1 MTPQERRTQHDFIA
15 EIFELEC
22 KVKPDFAFHIVRDA
36 YGVIEISFFKKEN
49 GLDARYHRHWGRDLT
64 EIKTHEARLAVIS
77 HIWECIP
84 AECKKDPL
92 KNRKS

>member
-1 MTPQERRTQHDFIA
+1 MTPEERRTQYDFIA

-36 YGVIEISFFKKEN
+36 YGVIEITFFKKGDGMN
-49 GLDARYHRHWGRDLT
+49 PHYHRFWMRDIT
-64 EIKTHEARLAVIS
+64 EIGTQAARHSVAA
-77 HIWECIP
+77 HIWDCIP

-92 KNRKS
+92 K

>member
-1 MTPQERRTQHDFIA
+1 MTQQERQTQYDFIA

-36 YGVIEISFFKKEN
+36 YGVIEITFFKKR
-49 GLDARYHRHWGRDLT
+49 DAMNPHYHRYWMRDIT
-64 EIKTHEARLAVIS
+64 EIGTQEARLSVAAY
-77 HIWECIP
+77 IWDCIP

-92 KNRKS
+92 K